1 MVRVSGRIPSPVH
14 DPQEEAETIEP
25 MVPEI
30 PSAMN
35 STSMRFEF
43 YRLPTSICHWY
54 NLFNVW
60 QYVGVGQGNTGR
72 EQTKSSPRKLVQL
85 KGNMTVNPQ
94 GIHKTYMVLLL

>member
-1 MVRVSGRIPSPVH
+1 MLCLLIIHAKIYHMVRVSGRIPSPVH

-43 YRLPTSICHWY
+43 YRLPTSICD
-54 NLFNVW
+54 
-60 QYVGVGQGNTGR
+60 
-72 EQTKSSPRKLVQL
+72 
-85 KGNMTVNPQ
+85 
-94 GIHKTYMVLLL
+94 